1 MAGQE
6 KIETKGWEGNVIEY
20 EFQGNLMPL
29 EKAFTQARK
38 LFKRYTKEI
47 MAAEGVTK
55 KSQLSPD
62 AKFLEKEIEGY
73 FKQMSKYRE
82 FTYLDKEQEADS
94 KRIFRK
100 LKTRTKEFGE
110 MRTKA
115 QHQAHREEVKEQ
127 KAQVKQKDYTSVAS
141 QFKAQTQAEQLNIL
155 MRELPSLD
163 PKVIS
168 DINSYVE
175 AWKKA
180 KQEFDQGTGSAE
192 DLATATE
199 ELNEKARDYIPTLTK
214 MKQQQKGANTAI
226 ESMAYRLASC
236 ITSLEFWI
244 SKVKQ
249 GIELLGDYIESV
261 NFLDVSIGAI
271 NWSTFTSGVDKATE
285 SVNNFE
291 TALEKA
297 RWSLG
302 LDATDLNSAAATFI
316 AFANSSSIASKDILN
331 FSQNMTQ
338 ISIDMASL
346 YNKDVDVMMTA
357 LRSALAGNTRSMMN
371 YGISVHDA
379 TLEEWL
385 LTKGINRSMSS
396 MSESSQV
403 LVRYAYIMEQTSA
416 AQGDMAK
423 TLKSPSN
430 QLKVLKNQVS
440 LLTQNL
446 GALFNVIVYPMIR
459 TLNAVLVP
467 LNAFVSA
474 LTALATE
481 DYSAS
486 IGSVTDAAEDA
497 TDALDSASSA
507 AVGLTD
513 LDEINVASTSSSNTG
528 IDSEIQALIDGLNV
542 YEGFTGT
549 TTKLTEIMQSLGE
562 ALAPIWEM
570 FANTNAL
577 NNVINMF
584 DNLLN
589 VLNPIKTV
597 LDTLRSGY
605 DNLPNWLQSVFNV
618 LGTITGAITSMAV
631 ALLTVNALLAVFKTM
646 AGLGVW
652 KNFISSLS
660 DMWTAFLL
668 IGEEIYAAIASL
680 ISWIATTIKARLE
693 AIKTTIANEGF
704 AAALKKVALGALS
717 AVAALIKY
725 IAKLIASAAKAV
737 FATIKNLLLSKSLWG
752 VALGTIAAAG
762 LGALAVAGV
771 VGVAVAIG
779 KATQSSA
786 NSAVESSTAGVAS
799 VQGLATGGVVSKPTF
814 AMIGE
819 GKYNEAVVPL
829 GNSPQFTSMKESIA
843 DSIINKQK
851 STSNN
856 YNSFNGPTSQSVVL
870 NIDGRTL
877 GRMQLNSMNKVRRQ
891 VGVDLK

>member
-175 AWKKA
+175 AWRKA

-226 ESMAYRLASC
+226 
-236 ITSLEFWI
+236 
-244 SKVKQ
+244 
-249 GIELLGDYIESV
+249 
-261 NFLDVSIGAI
+261 
-271 NWSTFTSGVDKATE
+271 
-285 SVNNFE
+285 
-291 TALEKA
+291 
-297 RWSLG
+297 
-302 LDATDLNSAAATFI
+302 
-316 AFANSSSIASKDILN
+316 
-331 FSQNMTQ
+331 
-338 ISIDMASL
+338 
-346 YNKDVDVMMTA
+346 
-357 LRSALAGNTRSMMN
+357 
-371 YGISVHDA
+371 
-379 TLEEWL
+379 
-385 LTKGINRSMSS
+385 
-396 MSESSQV
+396 
-403 LVRYAYIMEQTSA
+403 
-416 AQGDMAK
+416 
-423 TLKSPSN
+423 
-430 QLKVLKNQVS
+430 
-440 LLTQNL
+440 
-446 GALFNVIVYPMIR
+446 
-459 TLNAVLVP
+459 
-467 LNAFVSA
+467 
-474 LTALATE
+474 
-481 DYSAS
+481 
-486 IGSVTDAAEDA
+486 
-497 TDALDSASSA
+497 
-507 AVGLTD
+507 
-513 LDEINVASTSSSNTG
+513 
-528 IDSEIQALIDGLNV
+528 
-542 YEGFTGT
+542 
-549 TTKLTEIMQSLGE
+549 
-562 ALAPIWEM
+562 
-570 FANTNAL
+570 
-577 NNVINMF
+577 
-584 DNLLN
+584 
-589 VLNPIKTV
+589 
-597 LDTLRSGY
+597 
-605 DNLPNWLQSVFNV
+605 
-618 LGTITGAITSMAV
+618 
-631 ALLTVNALLAVFKTM
+631 
-646 AGLGVW
+646 
-652 KNFISSLS
+652 
-660 DMWTAFLL
+660 
-668 IGEEIYAAIASL
+668 
-680 ISWIATTIKARLE
+680 
-693 AIKTTIANEGF
+693 
-704 AAALKKVALGALS
+704 
-717 AVAALIKY
+717 
-725 IAKLIASAAKAV
+725 
-737 FATIKNLLLSKSLWG
+737 
-752 VALGTIAAAG
+752 
-762 LGALAVAGV
+762 
-771 VGVAVAIG
+771 
-779 KATQSSA
+779 
-786 NSAVESSTAGVAS
+786 ESSTAGVAS

-843 DSIINKQK
+843 DSVINKQK
-851 STSNN
+851 NTSNN
-856 YNSFNGPTSQSVVL
+856 YNSFNGSTSQSVVL